1 MFLRGVDQDPMLL
14 PSKIFLYDDRIP
26 PNVSVEAVKRRLLEF
41 LGETEILERG
51 EFISHHTASLQ
62 GEGKERVIAELAQ
75 QLASIR
81 VRDPW
86 KESSFSEP
94 AYGEIQYEKRRITDT
109 RVQSHGILYDG
120 FELARLLDRLIPS
133 EERSLSKQHIVLTNQ
148 LFGTWGEDRR
158 YHYRV
163 SVYSRPCLISTTG
176 VVEAPAKPREFYIE
190 KQSIA
195 ALGLRGGSLEALKQ
209 KYAGEFID
217 HGDERMTEVLVGY
230 SLQAVLYAAT
240 GNPFCPEPSC
250 RFYDAHRQA
259 DLIGAQLEGEEFC
272 EGHRALLDQLGRNP
286 HKGS

>member
-1 MFLRGVDQDPMLL
+1 MRGVDQDPMLL